1 VSGHP
6 LSELTVLDLTRLLP
20 GAVCT
25 LALAELG
32 ADVVKVEDPRG
43 GDPIRGLPPVVGGAS
58 VYHRLFNRGK
68 KSVALDLRSP
78 DAPAVIDALVSRAD
92 VLVESFRPR
101 TARRL
106 AVDAARLRGRH
117 PGLIH
122 CSLTG
127 YGQSGPYADVPGHDL
142 NFVAVAGLLAL
153 GGAPPDE
160 DPDLPLLLVG
170 DVAAGAMSAIAGVLA
185 ALVARERT
193 GEGASVDISMHEG
206 ALSWLAVPAAKR
218 LVPGA
223 AAMTDDLPITGLE
236 ACYNVYR
243 TGDDRFLAVGAL
255 EPKFWAAF
263 CERIGRPDLV
273 SRQHDTGP
281 AQAALVAEV
290 RAAIRGRTQAEWLTR
305 FEGVEACVTPVNT
318 PEEALADPHLAARA
332 AVERVG
338 GEIRIRTPIRVATGA
353 HRPGGPV
360 PRALADAPEVGA
372 QTDAVLAWAGLGPE
386 AVAVLRAA
394 GAVA

>member
-1 VSGHP
+1 MSAHP
-6 LSELTVLDLTRLLP
+6 LTGLTVIDLTRLLP
-20 GAVCT
+20 GAVAT

-32 ADVVKVEDPRG
+32 ADVIKVEDPRG
-43 GDPIRGLPPVVGGAS
+43 GDPIRGLQPVVGGAS

-68 KSVALDLRSP
+68 RSLALDLR
-78 DAPAVIDALVSRAD
+78 ATGAAAVIDALAARAD

-106 AVDAARLRGRH
+106 AVDAATLRGRH
-117 PGLIH
+117 PRLVH
-122 CSLTG
+122 CSVTG
-127 YGQSGPYADVPGHDL
+127 FGQSGPYADVPGHDL
-142 NFVAVAGLLAL
+142 NFVALAGLLAL
-153 GGAPPDE
+153 GGAPPDD

-170 DVAAGAMSAIAGVLA
+170 DIAAGAMSAIAGVLA

-223 AAMTDDLPITGLE
+223 AAAGADLPITGLE

-243 TGDDRFLAVGAL
+243 TADDGFLAVGAL

-263 CERIGRPDLV
+263 CGRIERPDLV
-273 SRQHDTGP
+273 ARQHDTGP

-290 RAAIRGRTQAEWLTR
+290 RAVIRGRTRAHWLAR

-318 PEEALADPHLAARA
+318 PEEALADPHLAARD
-332 AVERVG
+332 AVERTG
-338 GEIRIRTPIRVATGA
+338 GEARIRTPIRVATGPP
-353 HRPGGPV
+353 RPAGPT
-360 PRALADAPEVGA
+360 PRPLGDAPGVGA
-372 QTDAVLAWAGLGPE
+372 DTDAVLAWAGFD
-386 AVAVLRAA
+386 A
-394 GAVA
+394 GAVAALRTAGAIG